1 MRVLAV
7 GNMYPPHHLGGYEL
21 VWASAMDH
29 LRDRGHEVRVLT
41 TGFQTAT
48 GAAERGEALRE
59 LRWYWRDH
67 AWPRLRWHERLA
79 LERHNHHVLTRHLSE
94 LRPDVVTW
102 WAMGGMSLSLI
113 ESVRRARLPAVAF
126 VHDDWMTYGPQVDQW
141 IRLFASRPR
150 AGAIVERLTGLPTQV
165 ELDQAARY
173 VFVSETVLDH
183 ARAAGLKLAGSA
195 VAPSGIDPRFFAE
208 PRDEGWHW
216 RLLYVGRIDERK
228 GVSDAV
234 AALAELPGEA
244 ELTIAGDG
252 DPAELERLRLLAAD
266 LGIDE
271 RVHTTGMRPRG
282 ELTELYARADALLFP
297 VRWDEPWGLVPL
309 EAMAAGCPIVATG
322 RGGSGEYLRD
332 GENGLLVPSGNPHAI
347 AGALRR
353 LSEDAEL
360 CARLRHG
367 GTATARQHT
376 EEAFNQ
382 AVLEAI
388 LSAYAARGT
397 FPQVT

>member
-21 VWASAMDH
+21 VWASAMHH
-29 LRDRGHEVRVLT
+29 LRDHGHTVRVLT
-41 TGFQTAT
+41 TDFRTTSRAPDRD
-48 GAAERGEALRE
+48 EVFRE

-79 LERHNHHVLTRHLSE
+79 LERHNHRTLTRHLSE
-94 LRPDVVTW
+94 LQPDVVTW

-113 ESVRRARLPAVAF
+113 ERVRREQLPAVGF
-126 VHDDWMTYGPQVDQW
+126 VHDDWLAYGPRVDQW
-141 IRLFASRPR
+141 VRVFGSRPR
-150 AGAIVERLTGLPTQV
+150 AGAIVERLSGVPTRI

-173 VFVSETVLDH
+173 VFVSETVLAH
-183 ARAAGLKLAGSA
+183 ARAEGLKLGGSTI
-195 VAPSGIDPRFFAE
+195 APSGIDPRFFVP
-208 PRDEGWHW
+208 PRDVGWGW

-234 AALAELPGEA
+234 ASLAELPGQA

-252 DPAELERLRLLAAD
+252 DPSELERLRALAAE
-266 LGIDE
+266 LGIDD
-271 RVHTTGMRPRG
+271 RVHTTGMRSRS
-282 ELTELYARADALLFP
+282 ELAELYTEADALLFP

-309 EAMAAGCPIVATG
+309 EAMAAGCVVVATG
-322 RGGSGEYLRD
+322 HGGSGEYLRD
-332 GENGLLVPSGNPHAI
+332 GGNGLLVPAGDPPAI
-347 AGALRR
+347 ARALYR

-360 CARLRHG
+360 RERLRQG
-367 GTATARQHT
+367 GAVTARQHT

-382 AVLEAI
+382 AALEAI
-388 LSAYAARGT
+388 ISAVGAREAFAQAT
-397 FPQVT
+397 